1 MSLASHYPVARKIYW
16 NHYIFGDN
24 VVSLCLCKSLG
35 FDLQLQEP
43 EITVSKRE
51 VKMVDRLLKRASGF
65 SVIKSFLHRLPLT
78 W

>member
-51 VKMVDRLLKRASGF
+51 VRMVDRLLKRASGF